1 MSLEDFK
8 KREQEEF
15 QKSELHAYR
24 VLSLIKDVFK
34 AGETDWGLELLLR
47 SEPILDDEE
56 NFNEVPELAEL
67 LFDFDKE
74 KAIKWLHRA
83 EKIAIHEENFFKI
96 AKIAAEKAL
105 DFEWAARC
113 LKAGYDKTWELL
125 HDDFDN
131 DGLWE
136 SPQKRALDSLD
147 GNVWNGP
154 TIDSSSGKI
163 IEWKWNPVPSLDDEQ
178 GLILW
183 NHVKPVMKE
192 VYEWWEEEL
201 WDDEYNE
208 VLLDNLESDF
218 SEETDWIQ
226 RIKEG

>member
-1 MSLEDFK
+1 
-8 KREQEEF
+8 
-15 QKSELHAYR
+15 
-24 VLSLIKDVFK
+24 
-34 AGETDWGLELLLR
+34 
-47 SEPILDDEE
+47 
-56 NFNEVPELAEL
+56 
-67 LFDFDKE
+67 
-74 KAIKWLHRA
+74 
-83 EKIAIHEENFFKI
+83 
-96 AKIAAEKAL
+96 
-105 DFEWAARC
+105 
-113 LKAGYDKTWELL
+113 
-125 HDDFDN
+125 
-131 DGLWE
+131 
-136 SPQKRALDSLD
+136 LD

-208 VLLDNLESDF
+208 VLLNNLESDF

-226 RIKEG
+226 RIKKG